1 MVSLLEK
8 IVIALLLHLLCLSN
22 HVGATLPNRV
32 IVTGKCLY
40 FSLLAAVCT
49 SVA

>member
-32 IVTGKCLY
+32 IVTGECLY